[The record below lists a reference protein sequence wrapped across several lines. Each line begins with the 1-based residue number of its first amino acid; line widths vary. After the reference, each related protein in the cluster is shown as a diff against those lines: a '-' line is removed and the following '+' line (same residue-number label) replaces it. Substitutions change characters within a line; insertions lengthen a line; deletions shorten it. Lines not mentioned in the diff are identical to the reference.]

1 MPIHD
6 VLIIGGGPGGLAV
19 ATGLARQL
27 YTAVVFDSGVY
38 RNARTSHMHN
48 VPTWDHRNPAD
59 FRSKARSDLLARYET
74 ITFEET
80 NVESLRRNS
89 EGRFEAKDARGA
101 TWTGK
106 KIVLA
111 SGMRDVYPEIQGY
124 DDVWG
129 RGVYHC
135 LFCDGFEDRN
145 SASAGV
151 LAVED
156 VAKAPVALHLARM
169 AKRLARKV
177 TIYTNGASELKDQ
190 IVTSLGKDPII
201 ELDDRR
207 VIRLEKVREGTS
219 ETILHLEDGTSISQ
233 VFVVHKPKTQVNGP
247 FVEQLQLELTEAGAI
262 KTSQPFYETT
272 VQGVFAVG
280 DCASTMPAVV
290 NALAMGAF
298 AAGGLVAQ
306 LGAEPTP

>member
-129 RGVYHC
+129 RGV
-135 LFCDGFEDRN
+135 N

-207 VIRLEKVREGTS
+207 VIRLEKVRE
-219 ETILHLEDGTSISQ
+219 
-233 VFVVHKPKTQVNGP
+233 
-247 FVEQLQLELTEAGAI
+247 EQLQLELTEAGAI

>member
-6 VLIIGGGPGGLAV
+6 VLVIGGGPGGLAV

-59 FRSKARSDLLARYET
+59 FRAKARSDLLARYET

-80 NVESLRRNS
+80 YVESLRRNG
-89 EGRFEAKDARGA
+89 EGRFEAKNAEGA

-106 KIVLA
+106 KVVLA

-124 DDVWG
+124 DDIWR

-190 IVTSLGKDPII
+190 IITSLGKDPVI

-207 VIRLEKVREGTS
+207 VTRLEKA
-219 ETILHLEDGTSISQ
+219 
-233 VFVVHKPKTQVNGP
+233 FVVHKPKTQVNGP

>member
-89 EGRFEAKDARGA
+89 EGRFEAEDARGA

-207 VIRLEKVREGTS
+207 VIRLEKV
-219 ETILHLEDGTSISQ
+219 
-233 VFVVHKPKTQVNGP
+233 FVVHKPKTQVNGP

>member
-207 VIRLEKVREGTS
+207 VIRLEKA
-219 ETILHLEDGTSISQ
+219 
-233 VFVVHKPKTQVNGP
+233 FVVHKPKTQVNGP